1 MFALEDPVTHS
12 QPLQRTPLYPR
23 QQDLGARFVP
33 FSGWE
38 MPVQYQGVKAEHQT
52 VRTQVGIFDVSHMGK
67 FSLRGPNMDQQLG
80 RMVPTDLTALSPG
93 RGQYTVLLNAEG
105 GILDDI
111 ILYREGPD
119 PDHPQW
125 ERWTTIVNAATLAE
139 DRDWIRQHLTTGEL
153 TDLSSSHLLL
163 AIQGP
168 EAEGKLQ
175 PLIAEP
181 LRDLKRF
188 QHQRVTIDG
197 PEPQSA
203 FIARTGYTGEDGFE
217 IMPSVE
223 IGQWLWDQ
231 LIDAG
236 VHPCGLG
243 CRDTLRLEAAMHLY
257 GQDMDQSTTPLEA
270 SLKWLVNSSAD
281 YIGRETLEKQQQQGI
296 SRKLVGLQMQGRE
309 IARHGYPIF
318 HADQQVG
325 QITSGTKSP
334 TLNQAIALGY
344 LPSQIAKVGT
354 EVEVEIRGKR
364 CLAEVVK
371 RPFYRSPN
379 PAPRD

>member
-1 MFALEDPVTHS
+1 MTHS
-12 QPLQRTPLYPR
+12 QPLHRTPLYSR
-23 QQDLGARFVP
+23 QQSLGARFVP

-38 MPVQYQGVKAEHQT
+38 MPVQYQGVKAEHQA
-52 VRTQVGIFDVSHMGK
+52 VRNQVGIFDVSHMGK
-67 FSLRGPNMDQQLG
+67 FLLRGANMGQQLG
-80 RMVPTDLTALSPG
+80 RMVPTDLIALSPG
-93 RGQYTVLLNAEG
+93 QGQYTVLLNNEG
-105 GILDDI
+105 KILDDI
-111 ILYREGPD
+111 ILYAEGPD
-119 PDHPQW
+119 PDQPEW

-139 DRDWIRQHLTTGEL
+139 DREWIRQHLTAGEL

-168 EAEGKLQ
+168 QAENKLQ
-175 PLIAEP
+175 PLIAES
-181 LRDLKRF
+181 LGDLKRF
-188 QHQRVTIDG
+188 QHQRVTIKG
-197 PEPQSA
+197 PDPQSA

-217 IMPSVE
+217 IMPPVE
-223 IGQWLWDQ
+223 IGQWLWEQ
-231 LIDAG
+231 LINAD
-236 VHPCGLG
+236 VQPCGLG

-257 GQDMDQSTTPLEA
+257 GQDMDETTTPLEA
-270 SLKWLVNSSAD
+270 GLKWLVNSSAD
-281 YIGRETLEKQQQQGI
+281 YIGRDPLEQQQQQGI
-296 SRKLVGLQMQGRE
+296 PRKLVGLQMQGRE

-318 HADQQVG
+318 HTDQLVG

-344 LPSQIAKVGT
+344 LPPQLAKVGT
-354 EVEVEIRGKR
+354 EVVVEIRGKR

>member
-1 MFALEDPVTHS
+1 MTHA
-12 QPLQRTPLYPR
+12 QPLQRTPLYSR
-23 QQDLGARFVP
+23 QQSLGARFVP

-38 MPVQYQGVKAEHQT
+38 MPVQYQGVKAEHQA

-67 FSLRGPNMDQQLG
+67 FTLRGANMGQQLG
-80 RMVPTDLTALSPG
+80 RMVPTDLTTLSPG
-93 RGQYTVLLNAEG
+93 QGQYTVLLNSEG
-105 GILDDI
+105 KILDDI
-111 ILYREGPD
+111 ILYAEGPD
-119 PDHPQW
+119 PETPEW
-125 ERWTTIVNAATLAE
+125 ECWTTIVNAATLVE
-139 DRDWIRQHLTTGEL
+139 DREWIRQHLTAGEL

-168 EAEGKLQ
+168 QAEDKLQ
-175 PLIAEP
+175 PLIAES
-181 LRDLKRF
+181 LGDLNRF
-188 QHQRVTIDG
+188 QHQRVTIKG
-197 PEPQSA
+197 PDLQSS

-217 IMPSVE
+217 IMPPVE
-223 IGQWLWDQ
+223 IGLWLWDQ
-231 LIDAG
+231 LINAD
-236 VHPCGLG
+236 VQPCGLG

-257 GQDMDQSTTPLEA
+257 GQDMDETTTPLEA

-281 YIGRETLEKQQQQGI
+281 YIGRDPLEHQQQQGI

-318 HADQQVG
+318 HADQLVG

-344 LPSQIAKVGT
+344 LPPQLAKVGT

-379 PAPRD
+379 PAPRE